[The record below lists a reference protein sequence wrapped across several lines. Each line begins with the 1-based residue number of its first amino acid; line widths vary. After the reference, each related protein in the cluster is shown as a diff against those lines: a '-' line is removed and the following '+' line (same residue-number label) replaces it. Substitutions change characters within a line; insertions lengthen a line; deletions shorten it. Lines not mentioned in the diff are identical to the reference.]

1 MTCTRIGIDTSKAVF
16 TLHGV
21 DENEQPI
28 LRHTLSR
35 KQVIAFAST
44 REPTL
49 LALETCDGSH
59 HWGAFS
65 VRSVIGLS

>member
-28 LRHTLSR
+28 LS
-35 KQVIAFAST
+35 
-44 REPTL
+44 PP
-49 LALETCDGSH
+49 
-59 HWGAFS
+59 FS
-65 VRSVIGLS
+65 L